1 MGFGLSDI
9 ISCATLAWHIY
20 NIGFSKYESAKQEYA
35 DFGNDIRRFAEGLAS
50 IRDAVEKAQEQMP
63 SLRSHE
69 WDLSTFQS
77 IVGDFAGTTKQC
89 EDLVLRNSKFER
101 DGLGFVRNISW
112 SLGLAERVR
121 SLRIR
126 VSFHCSKVIF
136 LLKPLELKIYAD
148 IQQRIILMHGDLV
161 GRLNEIKGLLL
172 GDVREETGT
181 TRLPLSALPLVPE
194 YLSEKFKATAMD
206 TRPIEP
212 FPLAEG
218 IDAVAFYFEESTRKF
233 RSFAPLMLTPEPTQ
247 YLNLMKCV
255 WIIEKIKS
263 HPSFDL
269 ACKDILWKTYVH
281 ELESKIISETERFA
295 TAESPLQAP
304 QPSDILREPEGNFN
318 IWVDFGDADPF
329 PTLTEPDGFEQ
340 KIFEAPLPD
349 VSQSRKQDIMVF
361 RLDETRLRLVRVVTS
376 TISKHKEVEGHEIDA
391 QKVHFVPFY
400 AFPKK
405 SDSALSIGWRATGC
419 DQRSQALTFNHISHL
434 HQLQQAITN
443 FGVVHDSEG
452 VAEVR
457 IKESSF
463 MSGIKTIGTSGRVQ
477 IWTHR
482 APQSPLRF
490 PLVADTVLSHG
501 SSPQDSISPSSAQR
515 AISPNGAGHDST
527 STEFSSQAP
536 STDSWA
542 KTYAAS
548 ENPSSEIQ
556 QAGRRALLRYPVS
569 SQIVIFAASMVDG
582 KETTRFISIP
592 VTEITRL
599 SPGNCDCNKP
609 SKSCLRIVIKCANKL
624 DVKIY
629 DTEGH
634 DERWNLAVLRSP
646 EHIDVR
652 QGLEVIKGAKFV
664 TLDFESAE
672 NREDFTNAFETA
684 SQIMQNRVESY
695 WRDKGKLSKQFVK
708 PHYNIAPR

>member
-1 MGFGLSDI
+1 
-9 ISCATLAWHIY
+9 
-20 NIGFSKYESAKQEYA
+20 
-35 DFGNDIRRFAEGLAS
+35 
-50 IRDAVEKAQEQMP
+50 
-63 SLRSHE
+63 
-69 WDLSTFQS
+69 
-77 IVGDFAGTTKQC
+77 
-89 EDLVLRNSKFER
+89 
-101 DGLGFVRNISW
+101 
-112 SLGLAERVR
+112 
-121 SLRIR
+121 
-126 VSFHCSKVIF
+126 
-136 LLKPLELKIYAD
+136 
-148 IQQRIILMHGDLV
+148 
-161 GRLNEIKGLLL
+161 
-172 GDVREETGT
+172 
-181 TRLPLSALPLVPE
+181 
-194 YLSEKFKATAMD
+194 MD
-206 TRPIEP
+206 SRPIEP

-218 IDAVAFYFEESTRKF
+218 IDAVAFHFEESTRKF
-233 RSFAPLMLTPEPTQ
+233 RSFAPLILTPEPTQ

-269 ACKDILWKTYVH
+269 ACKDILWAAYVR

-295 TAESPLQAP
+295 IAESPLQAP
-304 QPSDILREPEGNFN
+304 QPSDVLREPEGNFN

-340 KIFEAPLPD
+340 KIFEASLPD
-349 VSQSRKQDIMVF
+349 VSHSRKQDIMVF
-361 RLDETRLRLVRVVTS
+361 RLDETRVRLVRVVTS

-391 QKVHFVPFY
+391 QKVHFIPFY

-405 SDSALSIGWRATGC
+405 SDSALSISWRATGC

-457 IKESSF
+457 VKDSSF
-463 MSGIKTIGTSGRVQ
+463 MSGIKTIGTCGRVQ

-490 PLVADTVLSHG
+490 PPSADTVLSHV
-501 SSPQDSISPSSAQR
+501 SSRQESISPGLAPR
-515 AISPNGAGHDST
+515 AISPNGARHDSM

-536 STDSWA
+536 STDSCWA

-569 SQIVIFAASMVDG
+569 SQVVIFAASIIDG

-592 VTEITRL
+592 VTEKTRL

-609 SKSCLRIVIKCANKL
+609 SKSCLRIVIKCGDKL

-664 TLDFESAE
+664 TLDFETAE
-672 NREDFTNAFETA
+672 KREDFTNAFEIA

-695 WRDKGKLSKQFVK
+695 WRDKGTVRRRHVVDDNL
-708 PHYNIAPR
+708 